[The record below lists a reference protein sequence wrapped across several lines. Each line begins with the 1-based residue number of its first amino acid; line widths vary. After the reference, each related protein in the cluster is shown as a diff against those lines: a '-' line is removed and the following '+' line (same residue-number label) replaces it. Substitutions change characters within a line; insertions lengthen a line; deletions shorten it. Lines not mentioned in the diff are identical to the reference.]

1 MPDGPGGWGLPQRT
15 SGSGSLGGIL
25 REFHVPWPA
34 CNQDAARAA
43 ADAWTALADGIEDV
57 LTGCNNMVASI
68 TVNNAGAAIDAFA
81 AKWQQYGGKA
91 GSLTLTIEACRAL
104 AKACNDFADQV
115 SEVKTQIEHKA
126 EELAGAVAISAALL
140 IFSFGTSVAVAEAAA
155 DVVVAWVA
163 ALMVSLSE
171 DAASI
176 SVALADALG
185 LAGPA
190 VASVAGATVEGA
202 AGGLVRGSFIA
213 MFNETFD
220 VTLDAANGEPQ
231 PTRGEMVGDAVQD
244 VGTTMLLGILG
255 EAVPAVAGAPAEV
268 QAFNEALDNPLLAN
282 AILSS
287 AKIAEL
293 LGTPAGKAFVA
304 SGGIAA
310 LRAKGILDETGTTAK
325 SVETSLEAALNAL
338 TPSEG
343 E

>member
-1 MPDGPGGWGLPQRT
+1 
-15 SGSGSLGGIL
+15 
-25 REFHVPWPA
+25 
-34 CNQDAARAA
+34 
-43 ADAWTALADGIEDV
+43 
-57 LTGCNNMVASI
+57 
-68 TVNNAGAAIDAFA
+68 
-81 AKWQQYGGKA
+81 
-91 GSLTLTIEACRAL
+91 
-104 AKACNDFADQV
+104 
-115 SEVKTQIEHKA
+115 
-126 EELAGAVAISAALL
+126 VAISAALL
-140 IFSFGTSVAVAEAAA
+140 IFSFGTSVAVAEATV
-155 DVVVAWVA
+155 DFVVASVT
-163 ALMVSLSE
+163 ALMVTLSE

-176 SVALADALG
+176 SVALADALD

-190 VASVAGATVEGA
+190 VASIAGATTDGLVGGA
-202 AGGLVRGSFIA
+202 VRGSFIA

-220 VTLDAANGEPQ
+220 VTLDAANGQPQ
-231 PTRGEMVGDAVQD
+231 PTRGEMVGDPVQD

-293 LGTPAGKAFVA
+293 LDTPAGKAFVA

-310 LRAKGILDETGTTAK
+310 LRAKGVLDETGTTAK